1 MMSGTV
7 MSRSVM
13 PHFAKLCA
21 AASLLLSIAA
31 CASSSSPDAPA
42 SPYVH
47 YVVER
52 DVVVRRT
59 ANAGADQVGR
69 LAAGTVLTAEVVDLG
84 DGWFRIHS
92 DSGRTGYIFGRP
104 LRLAE

>member
-1 MMSGTV
+1 MMSGIV
-7 MSRSVM
+7 MNRL
-13 PHFAKLCA
+13 AKLCVA
-21 AASLLLSIAA
+21 GGLLLSVAA
-31 CASSSSPDAPA
+31 CGSSPRPGAQVS
-42 SPYVH
+42 SPYLH

-69 LAAGTVLTAEVVDLG
+69 LAAGTVLTAEVVDIG
-84 DGWFRIHS
+84 DGWFRVHS

>member
-1 MMSGTV
+1 MI
-7 MSRSVM
+7 R
-13 PHFAKLCA
+13 FAKLCA
-21 AASLLLSIAA
+21 AGGGLLGIAA
-31 CASSSSPDAPA
+31 CASAPA
-42 SPYVH
+42 PGPSAPQSSAYLR

-59 ANAGADQVGR
+59 ANAGADQIGR
-69 LAAGTVLTAEVVDLG
+69 LAAGQLVTAEVDDLG

>member
-1 MMSGTV
+1 MQ
-7 MSRSVM
+7 
-13 PHFAKLCA
+13 HLIKACA
-21 AASLLLSIAA
+21 AAGILLSIAA
-31 CASSSSPDAPA
+31 CASSPPPNAPA
-42 SPYVH
+42 SSPYLH

-84 DGWFRIHS
+84 DGWFRVHS

>member
-1 MMSGTV
+1 MK
-7 MSRSVM
+7 RLLK
-13 PHFAKLCA
+13 ACA
-21 AASLLLSIAA
+21 AGGILLSIAA
-31 CASSSSPDAPA
+31 CASSHPSNAPA
-42 SPYVH
+42 SSVYLH

-69 LAAGTVLTAEVVDLG
+69 LTAGTILTAEVVDLG
-84 DGWFRIHS
+84 DGWFRVHS

-104 LRLAE
+104 LRLTE

>member
-1 MMSGTV
+1 MT
-7 MSRSVM
+7 RL
-13 PHFAKLCA
+13 AKLCA
-21 AASLLLSIAA
+21 ASGLLLSIAA
-31 CASSSSPDAPA
+31 CASAPA
-42 SPYVH
+42 PGPATPQSSAYLH

-59 ANAGADQVGR
+59 ANAGADQIGR
-69 LAAGTVLTAEVVDLG
+69 LAAGQVVTAEVSDLG

-92 DSGRTGYIFGRP
+92 NSGRTGYIFGRP

>member
-1 MMSGTV
+1 MT
-7 MSRSVM
+7 RL
-13 PHFAKLCA
+13 AKLWVA
-21 AASLLLSIAA
+21 GGLLLSVAA
-31 CASSSSPDAPA
+31 CASSPRPDASV
-42 SPYVH
+42 SPPYLH

-69 LAAGTVLTAEVVDLG
+69 LAAGTVLAAEVVDIG
-84 DGWFRIHS
+84 DGWFRVHS

>member
-1 MMSGTV
+1 MKRLV
-7 MSRSVM
+7 Q
-13 PHFAKLCA
+13 LA
-21 AASLLLSIAA
+21 AVSSILLSVAA
-31 CASSSSPDAPA
+31 CGSAHGPTTGPSASSK
-42 SPYVH
+42 YLH

-59 ANAGADQVGR
+59 ASAGADPVGR
-69 LAAGTVLTAEVVDLG
+69 LAAGTTVTAEVEDLG

-104 LRLAE
+104 LVLAE

>member
-1 MMSGTV
+1 MKPASIMT
-7 MSRSVM
+7 RL
-13 PHFAKLCA
+13 AKLCA
-21 AASLLLSIAA
+21 AAGFLLSIAA
-31 CASSSSPDAPA
+31 CASSPPPNTDVSSP
-42 SPYVH
+42 YLH

-69 LAAGTVLTAEVVDLG
+69 LAAGTILKAEVVDIG
-84 DGWFRIHS
+84 DGWFRVHS

-104 LRLAE
+104 LRPAE

>member
-1 MMSGTV
+1 MN
-7 MSRSVM
+7 RL
-13 PHFAKLCA
+13 AKLCA
-21 AASLLLSIAA
+21 AGGLLLTVGA
-31 CASSSSPDAPA
+31 CASAPA
-42 SPYVH
+42 PTLPAAAPQASEYLR

-59 ANAGADQVGR
+59 ANAGADQIGR
-69 LAAGTVLTAEVVDLG
+69 LAAGTIVTAEVEDLG
-84 DGWFRIHS
+84 DGWFFIRS

>member
-1 MMSGTV
+1 MN
-7 MSRSVM
+7 R
-13 PHFAKLCA
+13 FAKLCA
-21 AASLLLSIAA
+21 AAGLLSSIAA
-31 CASSSSPDAPA
+31 CSSSPPNGPQS
-42 SPYVH
+42 SPYLH

-69 LAAGTVLTAEVVDLG
+69 LAAGTVLTAEVVDIG
-84 DGWFRIHS
+84 DGWYRVHS
-92 DSGRTGYIFGRP
+92 DSGRTGYIFGHP

>member
-1 MMSGTV
+1 MTPGTLMRRIV
-7 MSRSVM
+7 R
-13 PHFAKLCA
+13 ACA
-21 AASLLLSIAA
+21 AAGLLLSIAA
-31 CASSSSPDAPA
+31 CASSPPPNAPA
-42 SPYVH
+42 SSTYLR

-69 LAAGTVLTAEVVDLG
+69 LAAGTVLTAEVEDLG

-104 LRLAE
+104 LRLVE

>member
-1 MMSGTV
+1 MNRV
-7 MSRSVM
+7 
-13 PHFAKLCA
+13 AKLCA
-21 AASLLLSIAA
+21 AAGLLLSIAA
-31 CASSSSPDAPA
+31 CASSPPSNAPA
-42 SPYVH
+42 SSPYLR

-69 LAAGTVLTAEVVDLG
+69 IAAGTVLTAEVVDLG

-92 DSGRTGYIFGRP
+92 DSGRSGYIFGRP

>member
-1 MMSGTV
+1 MSADRI
-7 MSRSVM
+7 MNRL
-13 PHFAKLCA
+13 ARICA
-21 AASLLLSIAA
+21 AGGLLLSIAA
-31 CASSSSPDAPA
+31 CASSPKPNADMSSP
-42 SPYVH
+42 YLH

-69 LAAGTVLTAEVVDLG
+69 LAAGTVLTAEVVDIG
-84 DGWFRIHS
+84 DGWFRVHS